1 MCKSLSVEE
10 DVYVN
15 KLTYYL
21 QMKKTELAL
30 LVSLFIHRSVFRNSV
45 VTKNKIV
52 TFWLLMKG

>member
-1 MCKSLSVEE
+1 MGTVVCKSLSVDE

-30 LVSLFIHRSVFRNSV
+30 FVSLFIHRSVFRNS
-45 VTKNKIV
+45 IV
-52 TFWLLMKG
+52 TS